1 LKPEMLNKYNFIN
14 IISSSLA
21 GITGGFYLYT
31 LFPDYFRHPVL
42 SAILYAIFFFMICLF
57 AGRIK
62 RSVWNMLDKK
72 WLYIL
77 ESFLVLGLL
86 AYSYANSFFNYWNSA
101 GIILLGYLIIYT
113 SRTIRENIIKFIFF
127 LLSPVFYFGMFF
139 QNSYFTETIF
149 AVSFLLL
156 MDRIFTRGSIDHYF
170 IMSAIILA
178 FLVFINP
185 FLAILFFVFASYC
198 FRQELKKGGLFFLIA
213 VVAFYFIES
222 FLKNQ
227 VVVLS
232 LPHLS
237 ISIWMIILLI
247 LIFISAVYTGWIS
260 RNVYEVFFSA
270 MLIILTTIIICAI
283 SIQSSFMPL
292 LNIVTPL
299 LSTIFPLLI
308 FAVRDYDTE
317 EHIGKI
323 LDD

>member
-1 LKPEMLNKYNFIN
+1 MLNKYNFIN
-14 IISSSLA
+14 IISASLA
-21 GITGGFYLYT
+21 GITGGFYLYA
-31 LFPDYFRHPVL
+31 LFPDYFRHPFA
-42 SAILYAIFFFMICLF
+42 SAFLYAFLFFMICFF

-62 RSVWNMLDKK
+62 RSVWNILDKK
-72 WLYIL
+72 WFYIL
-77 ESFLVLGLL
+77 ESVIVLGLL
-86 AYSYANSFFNYWNSA
+86 AFSYIIGFFNYWNSA

-127 LLSPVFYFGMFF
+127 LLSPVFYYGLFF
-139 QNSYFTETIF
+139 QNSFFTETIF

-185 FLAILFFVFASYC
+185 FLSILFFVFVAYC
-198 FRQELKKGGLFFLIA
+198 FRQELNRGIQFLLISA
-213 VVAFYFIES
+213 ISFYFMES

-232 LPHLS
+232 LPHTN
-237 ISIWMIILLI
+237 ISIWIIILLI
-247 LIFISAVYTGWIS
+247 LIFVSAVYTGWIS
-260 RNVYEVFFSA
+260 RNVYEVFFSSS
-270 MLIILTTIIICAI
+270 LIILATIIIYGI
-283 SIQSSFMPL
+283 SIRTPL
-292 LNIVTPL
+292 ILILNFITPL

-308 FAVRDYDTE
+308 FAVRDYNTE
-317 EHIGKI
+317 EYIGKI

>member
-1 LKPEMLNKYNFIN
+1 MLNKYNFIN
-14 IISSSLA
+14 IISVSLA
-21 GITGGFYLYT
+21 GITGGLYLYT
-31 LFPDYFRHPVL
+31 LFPDYFRHPL
-42 SAILYAIFFFMICLF
+42 SSAFLYAIFFFMICLF

-72 WLYIL
+72 WFYIL
-77 ESFLVLGLL
+77 ESILVVGLL
-86 AYSYANSFFNYWNSA
+86 AYSYINGFFNYWNSA
-101 GIILLGYLIIYT
+101 GVILLGYLIIYT

-127 LLSPVFYFGMFF
+127 LLSPVFYYGMFY
-139 QNSYFTETIF
+139 QNSFFTETIF

-156 MDRIFTRGSIDHYF
+156 MDRIFTRGSVDHYF

-185 FLAILFFVFASYC
+185 FLAILFFAFAAYC

-213 VVAFYFIES
+213 AVSFYFMES
-222 FLKNQ
+222 LLKNQ

-232 LPHLS
+232 LPHLN
-237 ISIWMIILLI
+237 ISIWMTILLI
-247 LIFISAVYTGWIS
+247 LIFISVVYSGWIS
-260 RNVYEVFFSA
+260 RNIYEVFFSSS
-270 MLIILTTIIICAI
+270 LIILITIIIYTL
-283 SIQSSFMPL
+283 SNQFPFMPL
-292 LNIVTPL
+292 LNTIAPL

-317 EHIGKI
+317 EYIGKI

>member
-1 LKPEMLNKYNFIN
+1 MLNKYNFIN
-14 IISSSLA
+14 IISASLA
-21 GITGGFYLYT
+21 GVTGGFYLYA
-31 LFPDYFRHPVL
+31 LFPDYFRHPFA
-42 SAILYAIFFFMICLF
+42 SAFIYAILFFMICFF

-62 RSVWNMLDKK
+62 RSVWNILDKK
-72 WLYIL
+72 WFYIL
-77 ESFLVLGLL
+77 ESVIVLGLL
-86 AYSYANSFFNYWNSA
+86 AFSYIIGFFNYWNSA

-127 LLSPVFYFGMFF
+127 LLSPVFYYGLFF
-139 QNSYFTETIF
+139 QNSFFTETIF

-185 FLAILFFVFASYC
+185 FLSILFFVFVAYC
-198 FRQELKKGGLFFLIA
+198 FRQELNRGIQFLLISA
-213 VVAFYFIES
+213 ISFYFMES

-232 LPHLS
+232 LPHIN
-237 ISIWMIILLI
+237 ISIWIVILLI
-247 LIFISAVYTGWIS
+247 LIFVSAVYTGWIS
-260 RNVYEVFFSA
+260 RNVYEVFFSSS
-270 MLIILTTIIICAI
+270 LIILTTIIFYGI
-283 SIQSSFMPL
+283 SIRAPL
-292 LNIVTPL
+292 ILILNFITPL

-308 FAVRDYDTE
+308 FAVRDYNTE
-317 EHIGKI
+317 EYIGKI

>member
-1 LKPEMLNKYNFIN
+1 MLNKYNFIN
-14 IISSSLA
+14 IISTSLA
-21 GITGGFYLYT
+21 GITGGLYLYT
-31 LFPDYFRHPVL
+31 LFPDYFRHPVS
-42 SAILYAIFFFMICLF
+42 SAFLYAIFFFMICLF

-77 ESFLVLGLL
+77 ESILVLGFL
-86 AYSYANSFFNYWNSA
+86 AFSFINGFFNYWNSA
-101 GIILLGYLIIYT
+101 GVILLCYLIIFT

-127 LLSPVFYFGMFF
+127 LLSPVFYYGMFF

-156 MDRIFTRGSIDHYF
+156 MEKIFTKGSIDHYF

-178 FLVFINP
+178 FLIFINP
-185 FLAILFFVFASYC
+185 FLLVLFFVFCTYS
-198 FRQELKKGGLFFLIA
+198 FRQELSKGVQFFLIGA
-213 VVAFYFIES
+213 VSYYFIES

-232 LPHLS
+232 LPHLN
-237 ISIWMIILLI
+237 ILIWMIILLI
-247 LIFISAVYTGWIS
+247 LIFVSAVYSGWIS
-260 RNVYEVFFSA
+260 RNVYEVFFSSS
-270 MLIILTTIIICAI
+270 LIILTTIIIYAI
-283 SIQSSFMPL
+283 SIQSPLMPL
-292 LNIVTPL
+292 LNIITPL
-299 LSTIFPLLI
+299 LSTIFPLFI

-317 EHIGKI
+317 EYIGKI